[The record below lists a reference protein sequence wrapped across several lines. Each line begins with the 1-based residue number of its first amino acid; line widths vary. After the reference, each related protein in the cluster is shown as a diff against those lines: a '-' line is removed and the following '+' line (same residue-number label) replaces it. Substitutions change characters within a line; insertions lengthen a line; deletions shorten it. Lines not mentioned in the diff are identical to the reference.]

1 MDDLETTWLFQPD
14 CQHDEFTP
22 GKSLFITREKFDL
35 VNGVRVQSGQ
45 FQLKFGIGT
54 VFPAEDLDH
63 ATVFLRIVN
72 LLSVP
77 FRPVVFRCFDQRID
91 VAG

>member
-1 MDDLETTWLFQPD
+1 MDRQRSEFPAGKPFLF
-14 CQHDEFTP
+14 
-22 GKSLFITREKFDL
+22 SAEKL
-35 VNGVRVQSGQ
+35 GSVNCVGHQSGK
-45 FQLKFGIGT
+45 FQLEIGIGT
-54 VFPAEDLDH
+54 VFTAEDLDH
-63 ATVFLRIVN
+63 AAVPRRIMD